1 MLTLRDA
8 HGLPAILHTLD
19 PALDAWIRCH
29 CPDVHLANS
38 QISAALDAF
47 SEEYRKLKAPRKLQ
61 WKPSLGSV
69 QLVVS
74 AGGVQRELRV
84 TALQVQSPGQVVVF
98 PQSSVANWMLLLACR
113 MQFAAAAWD

>member
-1 MLTLRDA
+1 M
-8 HGLPAILHTLD
+8 
-19 PALDAWIRCH
+19 
-29 CPDVHLANS
+29 HLAKE

-47 SEEYRKLKAPRKLQ
+47 SDEYRKLKAPRKLQ

-84 TALQVQSPGQVVVF
+84 TALQVGPE
-98 PQSSVANWMLLLACR
+98 LLPDCGV
-113 MQFAAAAWD
+113 MPVITC

>member
-1 MLTLRDA
+1 MSCQ
-8 HGLPAILHTLD
+8 
-19 PALDAWIRCH
+19 W
-29 CPDVHLANS
+29 PDSYVAKL

-84 TALQVQSPGQVVVF
+84 TALQVWTPCG
-98 PQSSVANWMLLLACR
+98 
-113 MQFAAAAWD
+113 AAKWEPLVTFR

>member
-1 MLTLRDA
+1 M
-8 HGLPAILHTLD
+8 
-19 PALDAWIRCH
+19 
-29 CPDVHLANS
+29 
-38 QISAALDAF
+38 QISAALDEF

-84 TALQVQSPGQVVVF
+84 TPLQVWSILQSFCVHMHSTCSGCCMLEVTHCMVLTGVMGARLV
-98 PQSSVANWMLLLACR
+98 SS
-113 MQFAAAAWD
+113 